1 MAKPL
6 KIYTLIPQ
14 KHTASFYYRLQVP
27 IETAAILGLNVETL
41 IDVNDASV
49 PHEERVKNICE
60 ADILQFYQPMGPGQL
75 NNIKTLQSFVPAKR
89 DGDWKWS
96 PTVVLETDDN
106 LFNVSPLNPAFKGLG
121 VKDMEGNLIPIGH
134 HIGVVQNGE
143 KKVLWTDGKNG
154 FSLAKNR
161 QNLAIYRQ
169 LLETADVVQC
179 STPEVEKSVLRDST
193 PRRTKVFPNLVRFD
207 HYPQIDL
214 ARDENKVRIL
224 WQGGSAHYEDW
235 FPLREAL
242 GNISKRYPEVEW
254 ILWGAQYPWVN
265 ELIPPHRLRFIDWCP
280 YQEYKLRLAMIGH
293 DISLAPL
300 TDNVFNRCR
309 SAIKWYEGSVLKHP
323 VATLAQ
329 NTGAYKAEI
338 EDGKTALLFNDSKE
352 FEEKLSTLIENA
364 KLRKELWSNSRQWI
378 SENRDAMKVV
388 PSIINYW
395 RELREERKL
404 EQPHMSDSA
413 WTEFEARERAAMEA
427 EMGVGDAAVPA
438 VD

>member
-1 MAKPL
+1 
-6 KIYTLIPQ
+6 
-14 KHTASFYYRLQVP
+14 
-27 IETAAILGLNVETL
+27 
-41 IDVNDASV
+41 
-49 PHEERVKNICE
+49 
-60 ADILQFYQPMGPGQL
+60 
-75 NNIKTLQSFVPAKR
+75 
-89 DGDWKWS
+89 
-96 PTVVLETDDN
+96 VVLETDDN
-106 LFNVSPLNPAFKGLG
+106 LFNVSPLNSAFKGLG

-143 KKVLWTDGKNG
+143 RKVLWADGKDG
-154 FSLAKNR
+154 FSLARNR
-161 QNLAIYRQ
+161 QHLAIYRQ
-169 LLETADVVQC
+169 LLEAADVVQC

-214 ARDENKVRIL
+214 ARDESKVRIL